1 MQHRAQETQQ
11 RDTLAARLDH
21 LFSVAHPPHRAPY
34 TTQEVATA
42 ISAGG
47 RTVISA
53 KYLGELRTGQRRHL
67 PESRAT
73 AICDFFGVPPRY
85 LTDQDT
91 ADQTDQELALLAAL
105 RSEHVRHL
113 ALSAARLPPE
123 ELADLIAGVERCLT
137 AAGTARL
144 DQ

>member
-34 TTQEVATA
+34 TAQEVASA
-42 ISAGG
+42 ISATG

-53 KYLGELRTGQRRHL
+53 KYLSELRTGQRRHL
-67 PESRAT
+67 PESRAA

-105 RSEHVRHL
+105 RSENVRHL
-113 ALSAARLPPE
+113 ALRAARLPPE
-123 ELADLIAGVERCLT
+123 ELADVIAGVERCLT